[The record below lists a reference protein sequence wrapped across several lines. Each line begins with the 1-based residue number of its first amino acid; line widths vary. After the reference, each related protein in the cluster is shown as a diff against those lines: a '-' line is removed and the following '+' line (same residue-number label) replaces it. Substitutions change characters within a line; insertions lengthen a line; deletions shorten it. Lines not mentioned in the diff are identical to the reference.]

1 MTTDFTK
8 LRVLH
13 DIAGSADVGLETGHR
28 YLTEAGPLPFDLY
41 RPPHAAG
48 PLPAV
53 VFVSGY
59 PDPGMAAMVGRP
71 LKDWESYR
79 AWARMVAASGLIA
92 ITYLN
97 GTPADG
103 AALLRHLHQSADS
116 LGIDPS
122 RIGLWACSGN
132 GPTALA
138 LLAREPV
145 TCAALLYP
153 VTIDV
158 DGATGV
164 AELARQIHFALPALT
179 LAELPRERPLLLVR
193 AGRDT
198 TPGLDPA
205 LLRFVAAARA
215 HGLALTVLEH
225 AEAPHAFD
233 LLDDSP
239 RTHEVIDEVLGF
251 LRRTLTR

>member
-8 LRVLH
+8 LGLVH
-13 DIAGSADVGLETGHR
+13 DIAGSAHVGVEAGHV
-28 YLTEAGPLPFDLY
+28 YPTEAGPLAFDLY

-59 PDPGMAAMVGRP
+59 PDPGMAAMLGRP

-79 AWARMVAASGLIA
+79 AWARLVAASGLIA

-97 GTPADG
+97 NTPADG
-103 AALLRHLHQSADS
+103 AALLRHLHQHGAE
-116 LGIDPS
+116 LGVDPA

-132 GPTALA
+132 GPTALE
-138 LLAREPV
+138 LLAHQAV
-145 TCAALLYP
+145 SCAALLYP

-239 RTHEVIDEVLGF
+239 RTHELIDEVLGF
-251 LRRTLTR
+251 LQRTLTR